1 MSLSPSR
8 LKTGERPL
16 GGQARKAPWGPTLT
30 ERRGSVPSLLI
41 VTLAVAAWLGFSLGL
56 RRLALPDEGRYAGV
70 AWEMLRS
77 GDWMVPTLN
86 GLPFFHKPPL
96 YYWITGASL
105 SVFGP
110 HAWAAR
116 VAPWLGALL
125 GALSLWLLLR
135 RWSEPKTA
143 RWALVILVT
152 QPLFF
157 AGAQF
162 ANLDMLVAGFIT
174 ATIALLADAVMRFE
188 TAQQG
193 HRVSLVAAYA
203 MAALGVL
210 AKGLIGVLLPAGIVV
225 VWLVLARRAR
235 WLRGLWSLPG
245 TLVFIAIAAPW
256 FVAMQ
261 QRYDDFAHYF
271 FVYQHFHRYA
281 LSGFNNPQP
290 VWFFV
295 AGLALCTLPWFP
307 ALWAAWRTR
316 AADRDPPSR
325 LLLVLM
331 WVWLLGIVVFFS
343 MPSSKLIGYVLP
355 AAPPLAALIADG
367 VWRLSREHA
376 RTERRLK
383 LMAALAVIVC
393 VVGIVTVRIRDTRT
407 TEPLAQ
413 VLAAQRT
420 PGDAVIFVGAFFY
433 DLPLHARLT
442 EPVRVVEAW
451 NAFDIAARD
460 NWRKELHDAARFAPA
475 QADAV
480 LIDRADLAQL
490 LCEHPLSW
498 VFAPRGAAARYPLL
512 GATAPIAVTERATL
526 WRFDDHACVSH
537 GRTPIAGL
545 RGK

>member
-1 MSLSPSR
+1 MTARRASPW
-8 LKTGERPL
+8 
-16 GGQARKAPWGPTLT
+16 A
-30 ERRGSVPSLLI
+30 LLI
-41 VTLAVAAWLGFSLGL
+41 AMLAVAAWLSFSLGV

-96 YYWITGASL
+96 FYWITGASL
-105 SVFGP
+105 SMFGP
-110 HAWAAR
+110 SAWAAR
-116 VAPWLGALL
+116 VAPLLGALL
-125 GALSLWLLLR
+125 AALALWLLLR

-152 QPLFF
+152 QPLLF

-162 ANLDMLVAGFIT
+162 ANLDMLVSGCIT
-174 ATIALLADAVMRFE
+174 ATIALLADATLRLE
-188 TAQQG
+188 TAQPG
-193 HRVSLVAAYA
+193 HRAPLGAAYA

-210 AKGLIGVLLPAGIVV
+210 AKGLIGVLLPAAIVV
-225 VWLVLARRAR
+225 AWLLLARRAR
-235 WLRGLWSLPG
+235 LLRGLFSMPG
-245 TLVFIAIAAPW
+245 ALVFIAIAAPW

-261 QRYDDFAHYF
+261 QRFDDFAHYF

-307 ALWAAWRTR
+307 GLWAAWRTP
-316 AADRDPPSR
+316 AADGDEPSR
-325 LLLVLM
+325 LLRTLM
-331 WVWLLGIVVFFS
+331 WVWLIGVVVFFS
-343 MPSSKLIGYVLP
+343 LPRSKLIGYVLP

-376 RTERRLK
+376 RTEHRLK
-383 LMAALAVIVC
+383 LVAALAAVVC
-393 VVGIVTVRIRDTRT
+393 VVGVVTVRLRDTRT

-442 EPVRVVEAW
+442 EPVQVVEAW
-451 NAFDIAARD
+451 KAFDIAARD
-460 NWRKELHDAARFAPA
+460 NWRKELYDAARFAPA
-475 QADAV
+475 RADAV
-480 LIDRADLAQL
+480 LVDRPDFAQM
-490 LCEHPLSW
+490 LCERPVSW
-498 VFAPRGAAARYPLL
+498 VLAPRDAAARYSVL
-512 GATAPIAVTERATL
+512 GAAQPVAVTERAAL
-526 WRFDDHACVSH
+526 WRFDDHACVSR